1 MGRRSRRLPWRHAR
15 ARGTSDDALPF
26 GKAVPTPIFG
36 VASMDVAVDFFERLG
51 FDVKRY
57 DAEYAW
63 VLHCGWEV
71 LHLRVESEHHR
82 TPSTAYLHVRDV
94 DLWHADRRRA
104 LGDAGVHS
112 DRSRRQRGAR
122 RTTAESPTTR

>member
-1 MGRRSRRLPWRHAR
+1 
-15 ARGTSDDALPF
+15 LPF

-57 DAEYAW
+57 DPEYAW

-94 DLWHADRRRA
+94 DLWHAALTRRA
-104 LGDAGVHS
+104 APATPIVDEPWGMREFTVTDPDGNVVRVGQPRKVQPH
-112 DRSRRQRGAR
+112 
-122 RTTAESPTTR
+122 AEPCT